1 MLTKPNKTRKLI
13 TAAVFA
19 ALILVTTLIKIP
31 VPSMTEGYVNLGD
44 CFVLLAGLLLGPLW
58 GGLAAAVGSALSD
71 LILGYPIYAPATFLI
86 KWLMAL
92 TAFYLCRLLSKTK
105 IPLTLNSVISAV
117 AGEAVMIGGYFLYE
131 LPLYG
136 AAAVASI
143 FGNTVQAV
151 FGAVAAVILY
161 VIIRS
166 NKQLRNLTGGFYD
179 SKK

>member
-1 MLTKPNKTRKLI
+1 L
-13 TAAVFA
+13 
-19 ALILVTTLIKIP
+19 ALIST
-31 VPSMTEGYVNLGD
+31 
-44 CFVLLAGLLLGPLW
+44 
-58 GGLAAAVGSALSD
+58 
-71 LILGYPIYAPATFLI
+71 
-86 KWLMAL
+86 
-92 TAFYLCRLLSKTK
+92 
-105 IPLTLNSVISAV
+105 ISAV

-161 VIIRS
+161 VIILS